1 MTFGLYITHPQ
12 VRIDP
17 DIPVPRWGLSDLGA
31 ARAREAAK
39 SDWARTLG
47 RIVSSDEV
55 KAIETAEILSLASG
69 ISIEIAEDT
78 HENDRSATGFLPPP
92 QFEDAANWFF
102 AHPEESFK
110 GWERAVDAQRRIV
123 SAVARILA
131 DHDPQRAD
139 RLRRPWRCWNAVEM
153 PPRRLADRPRPGPA
167 GGRRKSLLLHP
178 CGSDC
183 LMRLDAH
190 RKMGRVS
197 GMNARDRLIVG
208 LDIPTIGDAEKM
220 VATLGD
226 TVSFYKIGYQ
236 LVFAGGLELA
246 RDLAKDGKK
255 VFLDMKLLDIDN
267 TVAKGVENIVKM
279 GMTMLTLHAYP
290 KAMRAAVE
298 AARGSDLCLLAVT
311 VLTSMDETDLVD
323 AGYEYDPHTL
333 VLRRSEQALAAGMGG
348 IVCSAEESAAVRK
361 IVGPDMA
368 IVTPGIRPA
377 GSEAGDQKRVMTPSD
392 ALRAGSSHLVVA
404 RPIVKA
410 ADPKAAAQA
419 ILAEMQGAL

>member
-1 MTFGLYITHPQ
+1 
-12 VRIDP
+12 
-17 DIPVPRWGLSDLGA
+17 
-31 ARAREAAK
+31 
-39 SDWARTLG
+39 
-47 RIVSSDEV
+47 
-55 KAIETAEILSLASG
+55 
-69 ISIEIAEDT
+69 
-78 HENDRSATGFLPPP
+78 
-92 QFEDAANWFF
+92 
-102 AHPEESFK
+102 
-110 GWERAVDAQRRIV
+110 
-123 SAVARILA
+123 
-131 DHDPQRAD
+131 
-139 RLRRPWRCWNAVEM
+139 
-153 PPRRLADRPRPGPA
+153 
-167 GGRRKSLLLHP
+167 
-178 CGSDC
+178 
-183 LMRLDAH
+183 
-190 RKMGRVS
+190 
-197 GMNARDRLIVG
+197 MNARDRLIVG
-208 LDIPTIGDAEKM
+208 LDIPTVGEAEKM
-220 VATLGD
+220 ISTLGD

-392 ALRAGSSHLVVA
+392 ALRAGSSHLVVG

-410 ADPKAAAQA
+410 PDPKAAAQA
-419 ILAEMQGAL
+419 ILAEMQGVL